1 MTLKVTGANRGIGL
15 GIAECCLAN
24 GAAKV
29 YSIDYADGVGDD
41 FETISKVYPG
51 QLFALK
57 ADVTKEESITIAVD
71 RVLAEAGALHGM
83 VVNAG
88 RTNHKS
94 ALDFT
99 TEEIEALF
107 AVNVSA
113 RFPYPS
119 AYFDCGFFKEH
130 H

>member
-1 MTLKVTGANRGIGL
+1 MYSVTGANRGIGL

-29 YSIDYADGVGDD
+29 FSIDYASEVCDD
-41 FETISKVYPG
+41 FKTIAKVYPG
-51 QLFALK
+51 RLFALQ
-57 ADVTKEESITIAVD
+57 ADVTDEESIQRAID
-71 RVLAEAGALHGM
+71 SVLKQAGALHGM

-99 TEEIEALF
+99 KEEIEQLF
-107 AVNVSA
+107 AVNVS
-113 RFPYPS
+113 RFTTYCILLPFLHS
-119 AYFDCGFFKEH
+119 V
-130 H
+130 